1 MDFADILFFAAEI
14 IGTIAF
20 SVAGSLVAIRRELD
34 IFGTV
39 VVGGVT
45 AVGGGCLRDILL
57 GNLPPTMFRVPVY
70 AVVAASVSILVFLI
84 EYIFPAEKV
93 LASKKYEFI
102 VNIFDALGLA
112 IFVVVGINSAKSC
125 GYSDNAFLTVCV
137 GVLTGVGGG
146 IIRDLLVKTV
156 PMILRKQVYAL
167 PAIIGGILYYYMDK
181 ADINEIICVVVTI
194 VFVMTVRILAAI
206 LKWNLPKIKLQ
217 NTQKIEQTSYE

>member
-20 SVAGSLVAIRRELD
+20 SIAGSLVAIRRELD
-34 IFGTV
+34 IFGTI

-45 AVGGGCLRDILL
+45 AVGGGCIRDILL
-57 GNLPPTMFRVPVY
+57 GNLPPNMFRVPVY
-70 AVVAASVSILVFLI
+70 AVIAVIVAGVVFLA
-84 EYIFPAEKV
+84 EYHLPAEKV
-93 LASKKYEFI
+93 LASKGYEFV

-125 GYSDNAFLTVCV
+125 GFGDNGFLAICV

-146 IIRDLLVKTV
+146 VIRDLLVKTV

-167 PAIIGGILYYYMDK
+167 PAIVGGIIYYFMDR
-181 ADINEIICVVVTI
+181 AEINEIISVVVTV
-194 VFVMTVRILAAI
+194 VFVMTVRILAAV
-206 LKWNLPKIKLQ
+206 LKWNLPKVKMA
-217 NTQKIEQTSYE
+217 EQTE

>member
-20 SVAGSLVAIRRELD
+20 SVAGSLVAIRSELD

-45 AVGGGCLRDILL
+45 AVGGGCIRDVLL
-57 GNLPPTMFRVPVY
+57 GNLPPNMFRVPVY
-70 AVVAASVSILVFLI
+70 AIVAVVVACVVFLL
-84 EYIFPAEKV
+84 EYLLPAEKV
-93 LASKKYEFI
+93 LASKEYEFI

-125 GYSDNAFLTVCV
+125 GFGENVFLSVCV

-146 IIRDLLVKTV
+146 VIRDLLVKSV

-167 PAIIGGILYYYMDK
+167 PAIIGGIIYYYMDR
-181 ADINEIICVVVTI
+181 AEINEIICVVVTI
-194 VFVMTVRILAAI
+194 VFVMTIRILAAI
-206 LKWNLPKIKLQ
+206 LKWNLPKVKRKK
-217 NTQKIEQTSYE
+217 T

>member
-1 MDFADILFFAAEI
+1 MDFADILFFSAEI

-57 GNLPPTMFRVPVY
+57 GNLPPAMFRTPVY
-70 AVVAASVSILVFLI
+70 AIVAAIVSVIVFTA
-84 EYIFPAEKV
+84 EYLFPAEKV
-93 LASKKYEFI
+93 LASKKYEFV

-112 IFVVVGINSAKSC
+112 IFVVVGINSAISC
-125 GYSDNAFLTVCV
+125 GYGDNGFLAICV

-167 PAIIGGILYYYMDK
+167 PAIVGGILYYFMTR
-181 ADINEIICVVVTI
+181 AGVNEIICVVVTI
-194 VFVMTVRILAAI
+194 ILIMTVRILAAL
-206 LKWNLPKIKLQ
+206 LKWNLPKIRQ
-217 NTQKIEQTSYE
+217 QKSE

>member
-1 MDFADILFFAAEI
+1 MDFADILFFSAEI

-39 VVGGVT
+39 VVGGIT

-57 GNLPPTMFRVPVY
+57 GNLPPAMFRTPVY
-70 AVVAASVSILVFLI
+70 AIVAAVVSVIVFTA
-84 EYIFPAEKV
+84 EYLFPAEKV
-93 LASKKYEFI
+93 LASKKYEFV

-125 GYSDNAFLTVCV
+125 GYGDNGFLAICV

-146 IIRDLLVKTV
+146 VVRDLLVKTV

-167 PAIIGGILYYYMDK
+167 PAIVGGILYYYMTK
-181 ADINEIICVVVTI
+181 AGVNEIICVVITI
-194 VFVMTVRILAAI
+194 ILIMTVRILAAI
-206 LKWNLPKIKLQ
+206 LRWNLPKIIQQK
-217 NTQKIEQTSYE
+217 TQQ

>member
-1 MDFADILFFAAEI
+1 MDFADILFFSAEI

-57 GNLPPTMFRVPVY
+57 GNLPPAMFRTPVY
-70 AVVAASVSILVFLI
+70 AIVAAVVSVIVFTA
-84 EYIFPAEKV
+84 EYLFPAEKV
-93 LASKKYEFI
+93 LASKKYEFV

-125 GYSDNAFLTVCV
+125 GYGDNGFLAICV

-146 IIRDLLVKTV
+146 VVRDLLVKTV

-167 PAIIGGILYYYMDK
+167 PAIVGGILYYYMTK
-181 ADINEIICVVVTI
+181 AGVNEILCVVITI
-194 VFVMTVRILAAI
+194 ILIMTVRILAAV
-206 LKWNLPKIKLQ
+206 LRWNLPKIRQQK
-217 NTQKIEQTSYE
+217 TQQ

>member
-20 SVAGSLVAIRRELD
+20 AVAGSLVAIRRELD

-57 GNLPPTMFRVPVY
+57 GNLPPTMFRTPVY
-70 AVVAASVSILVFLI
+70 AIIAAVIAILVFTV
-84 EYIFPAEKV
+84 EYLFPAEKI
-93 LASKKYEFI
+93 LASKKYEFT

-112 IFVVVGINSAKSC
+112 VFVVVGINSAKNC
-125 GYSDNAFLTVCV
+125 GYGENPFLAICV

-146 IIRDLLVKTV
+146 VIRDLLVKTV

-167 PAIIGGILYYYMDK
+167 PAMVGGIIYYIMDS
-181 ADINEIICVVVTI
+181 AAVNEIISVCVTI
-194 VFVMTVRILAAI
+194 VFIVTIRILAAM
-206 LKWNLPKIKLQ
+206 LRWNLPKVKQ
-217 NTQKIEQTSYE
+217 QKTENGETSH

>member
-14 IGTIAF
+14 TGTIAF
-20 SVAGSLVAIRRELD
+20 AVAGSLVAIRRELD

-57 GNLPPTMFRVPVY
+57 GNLPPTMFRTPVY
-70 AVVAASVSILVFLI
+70 AIIAAVVSIIVFTV
-84 EYIFPAEKV
+84 EYLFPAEKI
-93 LASKKYEFI
+93 LASKKYEFT

-112 IFVVVGINSAKSC
+112 VFVVVGINSAKSC
-125 GYSDNAFLTVCV
+125 GYGDNAFLAIFV

-146 IIRDLLVKTV
+146 IIRDLFVKTV

-167 PAIIGGILYYYMDK
+167 PAIVGGIIYYCMDA
-181 ADINEIICVVVTI
+181 ADINEIASVCVTI
-194 VFVMTVRILAAI
+194 IFIMTVRILAAI
-206 LKWNLPKIKLQ
+206 LRWNLPKIRQRK
-217 NTQKIEQTSYE
+217 TEDGAASV

>member
-45 AVGGGCLRDILL
+45 AVGGGCIRDVLL
-57 GNLPPTMFRVPVY
+57 GNLPPTMFKVPVY
-70 AVVAASVSILVFLI
+70 AIVAVVVSCIVFLA
-84 EYIFPAEKV
+84 EYLLPAEKV
-93 LASKKYEFI
+93 LASKQYEFT

-112 IFVVVGINSAKSC
+112 IFVVVGINSAINC
-125 GYSDNAFLTVCV
+125 GHGDNAFLSICV

-146 IIRDLLVKTV
+146 VMRDLFVKTV

-167 PAIIGGILYYYMDK
+167 PAIIGGVIYYYMNN
-181 ADINEIICVVVTI
+181 AEINEIICVVTTV

-206 LKWNLPKIKLQ
+206 LKWNLPKVKQ
-217 NTQKIEQTSYE
+217 

>member
-1 MDFADILFFAAEI
+1 MDFADILFFSAEI

-57 GNLPPTMFRVPVY
+57 GNLPPAMFRTPVY
-70 AVVAASVSILVFLI
+70 AIVAAIVSVIVFTA
-84 EYIFPAEKV
+84 EYLFPAEKV
-93 LASKKYEFI
+93 LASKKYEFV

-112 IFVVVGINSAKSC
+112 IFVVVGINSAISC
-125 GYSDNAFLTVCV
+125 GYGDNGFLAICV

-146 IIRDLLVKTV
+146 VVRDLLVKTV

-167 PAIIGGILYYYMDK
+167 PAIVGGILYYYMTK
-181 ADINEIICVVVTI
+181 AGVNEIICVVITI
-194 VFVMTVRILAAI
+194 ILIMTVRILAAV
-206 LKWNLPKIKLQ
+206 LKWNLPKIRQ
-217 NTQKIEQTSYE
+217 QKSE

>member
-1 MDFADILFFAAEI
+1 MDFADILFFSAEI

-57 GNLPPTMFRVPVY
+57 GNLPPAMFRTPVY
-70 AVVAASVSILVFLI
+70 AIVAAVVSIIVFTA
-84 EYIFPAEKV
+84 EYLFPAEKV
-93 LASKKYEFI
+93 LASKKYEFV

-112 IFVVVGINSAKSC
+112 IFVVVGINSAINC
-125 GYSDNAFLTVCV
+125 GFGDNSFLAICV

-146 IIRDLLVKTV
+146 VVRDLLVKTV

-167 PAIIGGILYYYMDK
+167 PAIIGGILYYIMTVNDV
-181 ADINEIICVVVTI
+181 NEIISVVVTI
-194 VFVMTVRILAAI
+194 ILIMTVRILAAV
-206 LKWNLPKIKLQ
+206 LKWNLPKIRQQ
-217 NTQKIEQTSYE
+217 NK

>member
-1 MDFADILFFAAEI
+1 MDFADILFFSAEI

-39 VVGGVT
+39 VVGGIT

-57 GNLPPTMFRVPVY
+57 GNLPPAMFRTPVY
-70 AVVAASVSILVFLI
+70 AIVAAVVSVIVFTA
-84 EYIFPAEKV
+84 EYLFPAEKV
-93 LASKKYEFI
+93 LASKKYEFV

-125 GYSDNAFLTVCV
+125 GYGDNGFLAICV

-146 IIRDLLVKTV
+146 VVRDLLVKTV

-167 PAIIGGILYYYMDK
+167 PAIVGGILYYYMTK
-181 ADINEIICVVVTI
+181 AGVNEILCVVITI
-194 VFVMTVRILAAI
+194 ILIMTVRILAAV
-206 LKWNLPKIKLQ
+206 LRWNLPKIRQQK
-217 NTQKIEQTSYE
+217 TQQ